1 MKTQMIR
8 LLPNLLFLIT
18 FVTNFDLLS
27 AGFSP
32 AHASD
37 QAFSVFC
44 TSNFD
49 STGKCVDENNGEL
62 ECIIVPG
69 GIIACK
75 NAREEIYE
83 CVQYGSIIANQSQF
97 ACEPDTDQS
106 VDSNLFSK
114 NKSDVELKDK
124 SDNSSD
130 RNLNTPLNQNN
141 RSLKDSFSEDIFDD
155 SKKPDPIDGNEF
167 LEAY

>member
-1 MKTQMIR
+1 MTR
-8 LLPNLLFLIT
+8 CLPNLFFLIT
-18 FVTNFDLLS
+18 FIASFDLLR

-32 AHASD
+32 AQASD
-37 QAFSVFC
+37 QGFSVFC

-49 STGKCVDENNGEL
+49 STGKCVDENDGEL

-83 CVQYGSIIANQSQF
+83 CVQYGAIIANQSQF

-106 VDSNLFSK
+106 VDSSLFSK
-114 NKSDVELKDK
+114 NKSDFESIDK
-124 SDNSSD
+124 SDNLND
-130 RNLNTPLNQNN
+130 RTINTPLNQNN
-141 RSLKDSFSEDIFDD
+141 SSPIDSFSEDIFDD
-155 SKKPDPIDGNEF
+155 SQKPDPIDGNEF

>member
-1 MKTQMIR
+1 MTR
-8 LLPNLLFLIT
+8 LLPNLFFLIT
-18 FVTNFDLLS
+18 FISSFDLFR
-27 AGFSP
+27 AGSFI

-37 QAFSVFC
+37 QSFSVFC

-75 NAREEIYE
+75 NAKKEIYE

-97 ACEPDTDQS
+97 ACELDTDQS
-106 VDSNLFSK
+106 INSDLFSK
-114 NKSDVELKDK
+114 NRSDVEFKDK
-124 SDNSSD
+124 SNNSSD
-130 RNLNTPLNQNN
+130 RTLSTSPNQNN
-141 RSLKDSFSEDIFDD
+141 PSPKDSFSEDIFDD
-155 SKKPDPIDGNEF
+155 SIKPNPIDGNEF
-167 LEAY
+167 LKAY